1 MDVKIKITKEQSKD
15 TGMAL
20 LLILLLL
27 GLFLENG
34 IYFKIAIPVLIIN
47 MIFPMFFFPMA
58 IVWLGFSRL
67 LGTIMS
73 RVILTLVFIILVI
86 PVGLIRRLIGK
97 DTLKLKQ
104 FKNGDESVM
113 EVRNHLFSSDD
124 LEKIF

>member
-1 MDVKIKITKEQSKD
+1 MNVKIKITKEQSKD

-47 MIFPMFFFPMA
+47 MIFPTFFYPIA
-58 IVWLGFSRL
+58 IVWLGFSRF

-113 EVRNHLFSSDD
+113 EVRNHLFSPDD